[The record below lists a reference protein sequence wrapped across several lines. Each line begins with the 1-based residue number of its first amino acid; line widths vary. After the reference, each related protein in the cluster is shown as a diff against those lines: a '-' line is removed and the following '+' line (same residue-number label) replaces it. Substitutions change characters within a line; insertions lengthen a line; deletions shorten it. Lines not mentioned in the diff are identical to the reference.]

1 MSINARI
8 QSAIYRSRDDL
19 VGAHDTIVDATLARM
34 FGEVLALVNE
44 ALTSTADNAAAV
56 ANPTA
61 YQVGDVIRV
70 IHDDGTY
77 HVTVT
82 ERFIEGGEFLWR
94 GNAENGRTMTGSDDM
109 IVSYTRKV

>member
-1 MSINARI
+1 MSFVDPTNRI
-8 QSAIYRSRDDL
+8 
-19 VGAHDTIVDATLARM
+19 
-34 FGEVLALVNE
+34 
-44 ALTSTADNAAAV
+44 AV

-61 YQVGDVIRV
+61 YRVGDVIHV

-94 GNAENGRTMTGSDDM
+94 GYSAETRKTITGSDDM